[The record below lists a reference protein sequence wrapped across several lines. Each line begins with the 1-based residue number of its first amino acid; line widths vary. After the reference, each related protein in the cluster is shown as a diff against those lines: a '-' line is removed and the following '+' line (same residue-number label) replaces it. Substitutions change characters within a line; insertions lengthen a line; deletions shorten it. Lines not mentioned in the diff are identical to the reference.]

1 MNAESMSAPSA
12 FELIKKI
19 QARPVVACADTGD
32 FVAVRVDTFPQC
44 GQYEWKS
51 SVYYWYVPHSA
62 RSVSDLVRITIEDLA
77 SGFFI
82 RPVDPVTGEPI
93 NPIKPCKPC
102 KP

>member
-1 MNAESMSAPSA
+1 MHAASVSAPSA

-19 QARPVVACADTGD
+19 QARPVILCADTGD
-32 FVAVRVDTFPQC
+32 CVAVRVDTFPQC

-77 SGFFI
+77 SGFFV
-82 RPVDPVTGEPI
+82 RPVNAETGEPI
-93 NPIKPCKPC
+93 KPFKSP
-102 KP
+102 KT

>member
-12 FELIKKI
+12 LELIKKI
-19 QARPVVACADTGD
+19 QASPVVACADTGD

-44 GQYEWKS
+44 GQYEWRS

-77 SGFFI
+77 SGFFV

-93 NPIKPCKPC
+93 NPIKPCKP
-102 KP
+102 

>member
-51 SVYYWYVPHSA
+51 SVPS
-62 RSVSDLVRITIEDLA
+62 LA
-77 SGFFI
+77 SVI
-82 RPVDPVTGEPI
+82 LKPLAARLMRPHGV
-93 NPIKPCKPC
+93 KA
-102 KP
+102 

>member
-12 FELIKKI
+12 LELIKKI
-19 QARPVVACADTGD
+19 RARPVLACADTGD

-62 RSVSDLVRITIEDLA
+62 RSVSDLVRLDIADLA
-77 SGFFI
+77 SGFFVH
-82 RPVDPVTGEPI
+82 PVDAVTGEPI
-93 NPIKPCKPC
+93 QPLKK
-102 KP
+102 